1 MQNRNGRKTVEFI
14 ARERRCKTKEIGL
27 ELEFI
32 NFIGNMKHSW
42 QAGAETLENVTFG
55 EQATSPANRWS
66 TRAGS
71 GGYPNSLEIICTF
84 LKIYGFSLVL
94 Q

>member
-1 MQNRNGRKTVEFI
+1 MQNRNGRKTLEFI

-32 NFIGNMKHSW
+32 NFIGNIRHSW

-55 EQATSPANRWS
+55 EQATSPAN
-66 TRAGS
+66 
-71 GGYPNSLEIICTF
+71 
-84 LKIYGFSLVL
+84 K
-94 Q
+94 

>member
-1 MQNRNGRKTVEFI
+1 MQNRNGRKTLEFI
-14 ARERRCKTKEIGL
+14 AREQRCKTKEIGL

-55 EQATSPANRWS
+55 EQATSPANRRS
-66 TRAGS
+66 TKADS
-71 GGYPNSLEIICTF
+71 GGYQNSLK
-84 LKIYGFSLVL
+84 L
-94 Q
+94 

>member
-1 MQNRNGRKTVEFI
+1 MHRRHVRKTIEFI
-14 ARERRCKTKEIGL
+14 AREQRCKTKEIGL

-66 TRAGS
+66 TKAGS
-71 GGYPNSLEIICTF
+71 GGYPNSLEIINTF